1 MSIFQYIAIGGIWVY
16 RGVNKPISFLISTI
30 FGYASACKHSPTCSE
45 YAIFA
50 IQKYGTMR
58 GLFYGIRRLIKCW

>member
-45 YAIFA
+45 YA
-50 IQKYGTMR
+50 TMR
-58 GLFYGIRRLIKCW
+58 GLFYGIRRLIQCW